1 MISGVPY
8 LPRRGRTVVR
18 EGWRTL
24 FEDLADIV
32 DERVVGPDIDDTK
45 QGEEEERER
54 PGNHGAVFWGTV

>member
-1 MISGVPY
+1 M
-8 LPRRGRTVVR
+8 R